1 MAQETYSPWHT
12 VRTTALREM
21 QIISRSRAVIFTLV
35 ILIVATLGMIGFFT
49 WQANKDDAAAAGDS
63 VAVVGVDT
71 QSLSAAG
78 LDPQGAA
85 DRAEAERLVRD
96 GDVKAAVVADGTTWD
111 VISDGFPS
119 GSVMDAVEA
128 VAQAQSQAEALQN
141 LGIDPAEYA
150 AAAPQIQVNAVDV
163 DGDEGAE
170 EQFIRQLTAFISL
183 MVMIFTVIT
192 FAAQV
197 GSRVTE
203 EKSSRVVE
211 LVLASVRPMDFL
223 AGKILGNLAYG
234 FIATAVILGAG
245 ALGLNFSGLLDG
257 VPFDWSILPIMLI
270 AWLLGMLFFS
280 ALYAAAGAM
289 VQRTED
295 LQSTQM
301 PILLLIMASAYVPA
315 FGWTSTSETWMQVCS
330 WIPPLSIFAAP
341 LTWAAG
347 DLTSLQLGLSF
358 LLSLAATVLV
368 VWLAARI
375 YRRSILNNGRVT
387 KWSEALKGARA

>member
-1 MAQETYSPWHT
+1 MAQATYSPWHT
-12 VRTTALREM
+12 IRTTALREM
-21 QIISRSRAVIFTLV
+21 QILTRSRAVIFTLV

-49 WQANKDDAAAAGDS
+49 WQANKDDAAATGDS

-96 GDVKAAVVADGTTWD
+96 GDVEAAVVADGETWD

-119 GSVMDAVEA
+119 NSVMHAVEA
-128 VAQAQSQAEALQN
+128 VAQAQSQAEALGK
-141 LGIDPAEYA
+141 LGVDPAEYA

-163 DGDEGAE
+163 DGDAGAE

-234 FIATAVILGAG
+234 FIATAIILGAG
-245 ALGLNFSGLLDG
+245 ALGLSLSGLLDG

-270 AWLLGMLFFS
+270 AWMLGMLFFS

-341 LTWAAG
+341 LTYAAG
-347 DLTSLQLGLSF
+347 DFTAWQLALSF
-358 LLSLAATVLV
+358 LISLAATVLV

-387 KWSEALKGARA
+387 KWSEALRGARA